1 MAESAVYYLVQR
13 LGHLLIQEATVLWG
27 VQDLV
32 IQIQIELKRI
42 QCFLKDADK
51 RQDESESVKNWVSEI
66 RDAAYDV
73 EDVIDN
79 FILKFA
85 SKKGGRVLNSIIQ
98 GKELHNLASEIE
110 RIRSRITDL
119 TRSLQ
124 TYGITARKEG
134 EGTSFASERQRQL
147 RWSYS
152 HVVEE
157 HIVGF
162 EENVKELTEKLVHDN
177 ENSRVVSICGMGG
190 LGKTT
195 LAKTLYHH
203 ADIRR
208 HFEAFA
214 WAYISQQ
221 CRKRDVWEGILL
233 KLITPSREEKEEIVR
248 MRDEELAKKL
258 HKVQQEKRCLIVI
271 DDIWSTEA
279 WETLC
284 PSFPV
289 ETTVGSKILLTTRN
303 KNVAM
308 GADLNGFLHEPE
320 CLNEEKSWE
329 LFQRK
334 AFPRKDTSGFVVDK
348 GMESLGREMV
358 GSCAGLPLA
367 LVVLGGLLATK
378 ETQNEWDMVHRNI
391 KSHLARSKE
400 TGRQARLSEVLA
412 LSYHELPYQLKPCFL
427 YLSQFP
433 EDFDIPTKKLVKQWV
448 AEGIVSLPE
457 DVEVDERHETTE
469 EVAESYLN
477 DLINRSMVQLGLR
490 GSTGT
495 IKTCRL
501 HDLMRDLCLLKAK
514 QENFIH
520 IIDHAQGNKT
530 NGALQSTTYSRTPS
544 VSKIRRC
551 AIHLSQSVQEPVLP
565 EYQKNPNLRSLFFF
579 RPKKYRLDNGRLL
592 KSVFEK
598 FKLLKVL
605 NLEGIKGLEE
615 KLAEGIGA
623 LIQLRF
629 LSLKKTHI
637 RELPTSLVNLVGMQT
652 LNLQTIDKVS
662 WESTVQVPDIMWKM
676 EQLRH
681 LYLPKWCGN
690 VTDKLHLAN
699 LSNLQ
704 TLVNFPANKCDVK
717 DILSL
722 TNLRKL
728 VLNDPRHF
736 EAFVQIFEPP
746 NKKFP
751 YLMSLSLKIDLLSF
765 PNNVVDLRRLLL
777 GCPCLCKLHV
787 EGIIENLPRNNEF
800 PSSLTKLTL
809 WGSRLAEDPME
820 ALGRLPHL
828 KYLSGWE
835 VFIGKKMI
843 CSQDSFPQ
851 LKTLLLRGLPNFEEW
866 TIEEGAT
873 PNLSRFGISDCYKL
887 KMVPDGLR
895 FVTKLR
901 ELEIRWMSRAFKS
914 SIEEDGED
922 FSKVQH
928 VPSIVFLN

>member
-1 MAESAVYYLVQR
+1 MAESVVSFLVER
-13 LGHLLIQEATVLWG
+13 LADLLIQEASLLWG
-27 VQDLV
+27 VEDQV
-32 IQIQIELKRI
+32 RQMHIELKRM

-51 RQDESESVKNWVSEI
+51 RQDEDESVRNWVSEI

-79 FILKFA
+79 FIVKFA
-85 SKKGGRVLNSIIQ
+85 SKKGGKIRNTVIQ

-110 RIRSRITDL
+110 RIKSRISDL

-124 TYGITARKEG
+124 TYGITARKG
-134 EGTSFASERQRQL
+134 EGSSYASERQRQL

-152 HVVEE
+152 HLVEE

-162 EENVKELTEKLVHDN
+162 DENIAVLIKKLVP
-177 ENSRVVSICGMGG
+177 EEERCRVVSICGMGG

-214 WAYISQQ
+214 WAYVSQQ
-221 CRKRDVWEGILL
+221 CRRRDVWEGILL
-233 KLITPSREEKEEIVR
+233 KLITPSKEEKEEILR
-248 MRDEELAKKL
+248 MRDDELAKKL
-258 HKVQQEKRCLIVI
+258 YKVQLQKRCLIVI
-271 DDIWSTEA
+271 DDIWTTEA
-279 WETLC
+279 WETLQ
-284 PSFPV
+284 PAFPK
-289 ETTVGSKILLTTRN
+289 ETTVGSKILLTSRN
-303 KNVAM
+303 KEVAL
-308 GADLNGFLHEPE
+308 GADLSRFLHEPQ

-334 AFPRKDTSGFVVDK
+334 AFPWKHESGFTVNKD
-348 GMESLGREMV
+348 MENLGREMV

-367 LVVLGGLLATK
+367 IIVLGGLLATK
-378 ETQNEWDMVHRNI
+378 ETVNEWDMVHRNI
-391 KSHLARSKE
+391 KSHLARSQ
-400 TGRQARLSEVLA
+400 GRGEQARLSEVLA

-433 EDFDIPTKKLVKQWV
+433 EDFDIPTKKLVQQWV
-448 AEGIVSLPE
+448 AEGIVSSQDE
-457 DVEVDERHETTE
+457 KEVDGTME
-469 EVAESYLN
+469 EVAKSYLR
-477 DLINRSMVQLGLR
+477 DLINRSMVQLGVR

-501 HDLMRDLCLLKAK
+501 HDLMRDLCLSKAK
-514 QENFIH
+514 QENFFD
-520 IIDHAQGNKT
+520 IIDHADGNKT
-530 NGALQSTTYSRTPS
+530 NGDVRSSGYSKTMSASR
-544 VSKIRRC
+544 IRRC
-551 AIHLSQSVQEPVLP
+551 AIHLSHVQEPVLP

-579 RPKKYRLDNGRLL
+579 RPKKHRLHDGRLL
-592 KSVFEK
+592 KSVFDK

-605 NLEGIKGLEE
+605 DLEGIKGLDE
-615 KLAEGIGA
+615 KLPKDVGA

-629 LSLKKTHI
+629 LSLKKTRI
-637 RELPTSLVNLVGMQT
+637 RELPSSLVNLVGLQT

-662 WESTVQVPDIMWKM
+662 WESTVQVPNMIWKM
-676 EQLRH
+676 DQLRH

-690 VTDKLHLAN
+690 VTDKLTLAN

-704 TLVNFPANKCDVK
+704 TLANFPANKCDVR
-717 DILSL
+717 DLLRL
-722 TNLRKL
+722 TNLQKL

-736 EAFVQIFEPP
+736 ETFVEIFEPP
-746 NKKFP
+746 NNTLQ
-751 YLMSLSLKIDLLSF
+751 YLMSLSLKTDLLSF
-765 PNNVVDLRRLLL
+765 PNKVVNLRRLLS
-777 GCPCLCKLHV
+777 GCPRLSKLHV
-787 EGIIENLPRNNEF
+787 EGRIDNLPKNNQF

-809 WGSRLAEDPME
+809 WGSRLGEDPME
-820 ALGRLPHL
+820 ALGKLPYL
-828 KYLSGWE
+828 KYFSGWE

-843 CSQDSFPQ
+843 CSKDTFPQ

-866 TIEEGAT
+866 TIEEGAMPT
-873 PNLSRFGISDCYKL
+873 LSRLGVSDCYKL

-895 FVTKLR
+895 FITTLR

-914 SIEEDGED
+914 SLEEDGED
-922 FSKVQH
+922 FYKVQH
-928 VPSIVFLN
+928 VPSIVFSN

>member
-1 MAESAVYYLVQR
+1 MAESAVSYLVQR
-13 LGHLLIQEATVLWG
+13 LGQLLIQEATVLMG
-27 VQDLV
+27 VQDQV
-32 IQIQIELKRI
+32 IEIQSELKRM

-79 FILKFA
+79 FIAKFA

-162 EENVKELTEKLVHDN
+162 EENIKELTEKLVHDK
-177 ENSRVVSICGMGG
+177 ENCRVVSICGMGG

-233 KLITPSREEKEEIVR
+233 KLITPSREEKEEILR

-258 HKVQQEKRCLIVI
+258 YKVQQEKRCLIVI

-284 PSFPV
+284 PAFPV

-334 AFPRKDTSGFVVDK
+334 AFPRKDIPGFVVDK

-427 YLSQFP
+427 YFSQFP

-448 AEGIVSLPE
+448 AEGIVSLPD
-457 DVEVDERHETTE
+457 DVEVDEWHETME
-469 EVAESYLN
+469 EVAESYLH

-530 NGALQSTTYSRTPS
+530 NCALQSTTYSRTPS

-551 AIHLSQSVQEPVLP
+551 AIHLSQNIHEPILP
-565 EYQKNPNLRSLFFF
+565 EYQKNPDLRSLFFF

-592 KSVFEK
+592 KSVFGK

-637 RELPTSLVNLVGMQT
+637 RELPASLVNLVGMET

-662 WESTVQVPDIMWKM
+662 WESTVQVPDVMWKM

-690 VTDKLHLAN
+690 VTDKIQLAN

-746 NKKFP
+746 NKKLQ
-751 YLMSLSLKIDLLSF
+751 YLMSLSLKTDLLSF
-765 PNNVVDLRRLLL
+765 PNKVVDLRQLLF
-777 GCPCLCKLHV
+777 GCPRLCKLHV

-820 ALGRLPHL
+820 ALERLPHL

-843 CSQDSFPQ
+843 CSKDSFPQ

-866 TIEEGAT
+866 TIEEGAM
-873 PNLSRFGISDCYKL
+873 PNLTRLGISDCYKL
-887 KMVPDGLR
+887 KTVPDGLR
-895 FVTKLR
+895 FATNLR

-914 SIEEDGED
+914 GIEEDGED
-922 FSKVQH
+922 FYKVQH